1 MINSLMSRM
10 GEAQKLSIPQLQKA
24 IQDGTLPPYVGIPLL
39 QDKMKQQ
46 QAAQASQQQPQQ
58 PPIAQQV
65 MQEASMHDRGVEAL
79 PSNLPTEEMYDG
91 GIVAFAGGD
100 LVDDQT
106 VEDYQDQ
113 AEEDEDTQ
121 NLQAALENSAEANE
135 GIGAIPNAGT
145 GLKYTEPVP
154 AGASKGI
161 RYMGEDYDA
170 LLAKSAKDHGVPL
183 ALLKHT
189 ADKETGGLSP
199 EKRATAV
206 SKAGAQG
213 FMQFMPATAK
223 QYGIDPM
230 DPAQS
235 ADAAGRMYKDLLGHY
250 KGDQRLAAMGY
261 NWGQGNVDKWLQ
273 SGAKPDAVPKE
284 TRNYAMNLP
293 GTIALAEGGIVGL
306 AAGGGIKYYA
316 DPAQNP
322 NENQVTSSDD
332 EKPISAF
339 SQFFQPSTPEE
350 KQFAAD
356 YIAKQNKTA
365 EIQKQLTDPSLD
377 LPFYKAVKPS
387 ERAAIESKRSDLLK
401 QMQANNPSTPSKPA
415 PVGQAG
421 LTYDE
426 MVKGSSRA
434 GTDSE
439 LNNATSG
446 MANVNAPSDKLD
458 NSAPPVGN
466 TKVDPY
472 QALMDKLDARESDA
486 KKQKTIDGYMGL
498 LTAGLGMMGGT
509 SPYAL
514 ANIGQGALAG
524 VHQYGESQ
532 KLSAAEAASRDKTM
546 AALLRGKTSA
556 DLAAQTQQRLSGQYA
571 QTQEDKQQLFHSN
584 AYNTI
589 NKEIDAAA
597 KARIAANPSLQSDPA
612 AYDKIVAQLRQ
623 QQLPILKQH
632 YKGFMGTD
640 MPDTD
645 GSGAS
650 AATGND
656 WKLR

>member
-91 GIVAFAGGD
+91 GIVAFAEGD

-161 RYMGEDYDA
+161 DA
-170 LLAKSAKDHGVPL
+170 DLSRKHNVGNLRPVGFKYEGQIGTSPGGFAMFDSRESGIK
-183 ALLKHT
+183 ALNHDISVKL
-189 ADKETGGLSP
+189 ERGLNTP
-199 EKRATAV
+199 EKFLNVYAPKGDKNDTEAYIRNV
-206 SKAGAQG
+206 SKALNIKPNQEIPNTPEAKMILAQAITRQEG
-213 FMQFMPATAK
+213 SDKATA
-223 QYGIDPM
+223 
-230 DPAQS
+230 
-235 ADAAGRMYKDLLGHY
+235 RF
-250 KGDQRLAAMGY
+250 
-261 NWGQGNVDKWLQ
+261 
-273 SGAKPDAVPKE
+273 
-284 TRNYAMNLP
+284 
-293 GTIALAEGGIVGL
+293 AEGGIIGL
-306 AAGGGIKYYA
+306 AGGGL
-316 DPAQNP
+316 NP
-322 NENQVTSSDD
+322 ITGMQEPDYSDENTPS
-332 EKPISAF
+332 ISQTLGNIIGNPTERIGN
-339 SQFFQPSTPEE
+339 SIQGVGFQSNKEVQQAGE
-350 KQFAAD
+350 
-356 YIAKQNKTA
+356 KTA
-365 EIQKQLTDPSLD
+365 QKEAQ
-377 LPFYKAVKPS
+377 
-387 ERAAIESKRSDLLK
+387 SKMKYETKD
-401 QMQANNPSTPSKPA
+401 QMGP
-415 PVGQAG
+415 
-421 LTYDE
+421 
-426 MVKGSSRA
+426 
-434 GTDSE
+434 TDSE
-439 LNNATSG
+439 LKGATTVNTSPSSSANNIQSG
-446 MANVNAPSDKLD
+446 TT
-458 NSAPPVGN
+458 N
-466 TKVDPY
+466 TPIDPY
-472 QALMDKLDARESDA
+472 QALMDKLDAKDADA
-486 KKQKTIDGYMGL
+486 KKQRTIDGYMGL
-498 LTAGLGMMGGT
+498 LTAGLGMMGGS
-509 SPYAL
+509 SPYAME
-514 ANIGQGALAG
+514 NIGKGALAG
-524 VHQYGESQ
+524 VQQYGESR
-532 KLSAAEAASRDKTM
+532 KLSASQEANRDKTM
-546 AALLRGKTSA
+546 ATLLRGQTSA
-556 DLAAQTQQRLSGQYA
+556 NLANQTNQRLSGQYA

-597 KARIAANPSLQSDPA
+597 KARIAANPSLQGDPA

-645 GSGAS
+645 SAGSSNVIKFDSSG
-650 AATGND
+650 
-656 WKLR
+656 KPIK

>member
-1 MINSLMSRM
+1 MSRM

-91 GIVAFAGGD
+91 GIVAFAEGD

-161 RYMGEDYDA
+161 DA
-170 LLAKSAKDHGVPL
+170 DLSRKHNVGNLRPVGFKYEGQIGTSPGGFAMFDSRESGIK
-183 ALLKHT
+183 ALNHDISVKL
-189 ADKETGGLSP
+189 ERGLNTP
-199 EKRATAV
+199 EKFLNVYAPKGDKNDTEAYIRNV
-206 SKAGAQG
+206 SKALNIKPNQEIPNTPEAKMILAQAITRQEG
-213 FMQFMPATAK
+213 SDKATA
-223 QYGIDPM
+223 
-230 DPAQS
+230 
-235 ADAAGRMYKDLLGHY
+235 RF
-250 KGDQRLAAMGY
+250 
-261 NWGQGNVDKWLQ
+261 
-273 SGAKPDAVPKE
+273 
-284 TRNYAMNLP
+284 
-293 GTIALAEGGIVGL
+293 AEGGIIGL
-306 AAGGGIKYYA
+306 AGGGL
-316 DPAQNP
+316 NP
-322 NENQVTSSDD
+322 ITGMQEPDYSDENTPS
-332 EKPISAF
+332 ISQTLGNIIGNPTERIGN
-339 SQFFQPSTPEE
+339 SIQGVGFQSNKEVQQAGE
-350 KQFAAD
+350 
-356 YIAKQNKTA
+356 KTA
-365 EIQKQLTDPSLD
+365 QKEAQ
-377 LPFYKAVKPS
+377 
-387 ERAAIESKRSDLLK
+387 SKMKYETKD
-401 QMQANNPSTPSKPA
+401 QMGP
-415 PVGQAG
+415 
-421 LTYDE
+421 
-426 MVKGSSRA
+426 
-434 GTDSE
+434 TDSE
-439 LNNATSG
+439 LKGATTVNTSPSSSANNIQSG
-446 MANVNAPSDKLD
+446 TT
-458 NSAPPVGN
+458 N
-466 TKVDPY
+466 TPIDPY
-472 QALMDKLDARESDA
+472 QALMDKLDAKDADA
-486 KKQKTIDGYMGL
+486 KKQRTIDGYMGL
-498 LTAGLGMMGGT
+498 LTAGLGMMGGS
-509 SPYAL
+509 SPYAME
-514 ANIGQGALAG
+514 NIGKGALAG
-524 VHQYGESQ
+524 VQQYGESR
-532 KLSAAEAASRDKTM
+532 KLSASQEANRDKTM
-546 AALLRGKTSA
+546 ATLLRGQTSA
-556 DLAAQTQQRLSGQYA
+556 NLANQTNQRLSGQYA

-597 KARIAANPSLQSDPA
+597 KARIAANPSLQGDPA

-645 GSGAS
+645 SAGSSNVIKFDSSG
-650 AATGND
+650 
-656 WKLR
+656 KPIK

>member
-1 MINSLMSRM
+1 MSRM

-161 RYMGEDYDA
+161 DA
-170 LLAKSAKDHGVPL
+170 DLSRKHNVGNLRPVGFKYEGQIGTSPGGFAMFDSRESGIK
-183 ALLKHT
+183 ALNHDISVKL
-189 ADKETGGLSP
+189 ERGLNTP
-199 EKRATAV
+199 EKFLNVYAPKGDKNDTEAYIRNV
-206 SKAGAQG
+206 SKALNIKPNQEIPNTPEAKMILAQAITRQEG
-213 FMQFMPATAK
+213 SDKATA
-223 QYGIDPM
+223 
-230 DPAQS
+230 
-235 ADAAGRMYKDLLGHY
+235 RF
-250 KGDQRLAAMGY
+250 
-261 NWGQGNVDKWLQ
+261 
-273 SGAKPDAVPKE
+273 
-284 TRNYAMNLP
+284 
-293 GTIALAEGGIVGL
+293 AEGGIIGL
-306 AAGGGIKYYA
+306 ASGGHINYYA

-387 ERAAIESKRSDLLK
+387 ERTAIESKRSDLLK